1 MLLVT
6 MGTQPIQC
14 ERIINTIIDSNIKE
28 KIVIQSYYKNEQKKL
43 IPKNIQI
50 KQFISYY
57 DMQKYYNEADIIVVS
72 GTGGIFRALKQHKK
86 VIIFPRLGKYK
97 EAINDHGLD
106 MKVLKDE
113 GYAEFVED
121 ERDFK
126 KIYLKC
132 KNSKYKKYISNNNNF
147 IHLLQEEIEKI
158 K

>member
-1 MLLVT
+1 

-28 KIVIQSYYKNEQKKL
+28 KIIIQSYYKNVQKKI
-43 IPKNIQI
+43 IPQNITI
-50 KQFISYY
+50 EQFIPYY

-86 VIIFPRLGKYK
+86 VIIFPRLGKYG

-113 GYAEFVED
+113 GYAEFVEN
-121 ERDFK
+121 EKEFK

-132 KNSKYKKYISNNNNF
+132 KKSNYKKYISNNNNF
-147 IHLLQEEIEKI
+147 IKLLQNEIGKI